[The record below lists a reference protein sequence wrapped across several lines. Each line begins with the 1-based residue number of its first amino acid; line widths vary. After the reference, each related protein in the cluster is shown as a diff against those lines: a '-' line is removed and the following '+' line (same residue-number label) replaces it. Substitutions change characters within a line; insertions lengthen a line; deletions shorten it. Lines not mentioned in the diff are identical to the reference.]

1 MAKNYYEFSFALGME
16 AIAFFVLGLENDNK
30 KTKAESLPPCF
41 WACVWQRGNALI
53 ISDLMLHQTQKKP

>member
-1 MAKNYYEFSFALGME
+1 MAKNFYAFSFALGME

-41 WACVWQRGNALI
+41 GLVRRKRE
-53 ISDLMLHQTQKKP
+53 TPK